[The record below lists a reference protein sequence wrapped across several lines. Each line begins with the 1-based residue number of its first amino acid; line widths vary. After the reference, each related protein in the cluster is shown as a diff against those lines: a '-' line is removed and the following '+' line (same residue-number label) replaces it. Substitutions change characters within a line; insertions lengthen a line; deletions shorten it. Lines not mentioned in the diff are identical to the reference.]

1 MSVRMKI
8 NSFHSALWIA
18 LSALVVLTFG
28 CASAPRKL
36 EARKQERSATYTS
49 LSPEMKALVDVG
61 KIKVGM
67 PMDAV
72 YIAWGKPS
80 QVVGGEDPRGAYT
93 KWIYEGTQL
102 QEYRY
107 WSGRPYGGRHGY
119 WGGPTLES
127 DYFPTGYTQAEVS
140 FQNGLVKEW
149 RTFPAP
155 PGR

>member
-1 MSVRMKI
+1 MSMKY
-8 NSFHSALWIA
+8 NFRTWLLSIA
-18 LSALVVLTFG
+18 FGALVVLSFG

-36 EARKQERSATYTS
+36 EARKHERSAIYSS
-49 LSPEMKALVDVG
+49 LSPEMKTLVDVG

-80 QVVGGEDPRGAYT
+80 QVVGGEDAHGAHT

-107 WSGRPYGGRHGY
+107 WAGRPYGGRRGY
-119 WGGPTLES
+119 WSSPTLES
-127 DYFPTGYTQAEVS
+127 DYYPTGYTQAEVT
-140 FQNGLVKEW
+140 FEKGLVKEW

-155 PGR
+155 PAR